1 MPLVDVVDNKL
12 PSLSND
18 KKSEN
23 YKCMALNILSK
34 LTNISLKRIDVNF
47 LIQEKNFDTF
57 IGRTAHIQFLENTDF
72 MKIFFYNIEDLFK

>member
-1 MPLVDVVDNKL
+1 
-12 PSLSND
+12 
-18 KKSEN
+18 
-23 YKCMALNILSK
+23 MALNILSK

-72 MKIFFYNIEDLFK
+72 MKILFYNIEDLFK

>member
-1 MPLVDVVDNKL
+1 
-12 PSLSND
+12 
-18 KKSEN
+18 
-23 YKCMALNILSK
+23 MALNILSK